1 MTTSTTTSAS
11 LAFLAGQE
19 DGCSWAEERISEN
32 ALRAEQGDGLVSLAI
47 PATVWDEACINNAG
61 RDVFARVT
69 GLSEAEIEE
78 RGADSLRACDDYNE
92 GAVDGATTAIG

>member
-69 GLSEAEIEE
+69 GLSEAEVDG
-78 RGADSLRACDDYNE
+78 RGDDYLRACLEYNE
-92 GAVDGATTAIG
+92 GAVEGAKAALA